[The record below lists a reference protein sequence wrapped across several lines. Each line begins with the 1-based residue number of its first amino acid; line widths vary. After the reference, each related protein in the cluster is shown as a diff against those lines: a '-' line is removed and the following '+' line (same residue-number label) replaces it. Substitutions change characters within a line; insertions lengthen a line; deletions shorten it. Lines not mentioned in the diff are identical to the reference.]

1 MATFAEN
8 TFFLITYQY
17 KDSPFGGR
25 KAKRI
30 FAGNPPRLLRLF
42 RTNQI
47 VLHTLVLAYLAIL
60 WLPAFLDGEEASAE
74 GAGYVTQ
81 WLLAI
86 LPDGARVH
94 LVTALLLV
102 WLQGLV
108 VSSLALEYRMGPVAT
123 LFPGLALGL
132 LHSATPEGLGLH
144 APLVGNLFVVLAL
157 QQLYTL
163 YKSTHPAMQVFNV
176 GLLLGLASLSF
187 FPLAALLPAGWFA
200 LGIMRSNR
208 LKETLQYLIGAAMPW
223 FLLWLSWYWQ
233 QPAVSFCELAG
244 VTLGW
249 PPYLIGPS
257 GPRMPVQALALLLVL
272 FFLVSRFSQL
282 GLGET
287 TQVQKN
293 ISLAYIFL
301 LAGAGSLLL
310 TGSIQFPHFYVS
322 VVPAGLLM
330 GLWAARTKPARA
342 ETIHFLVFVL
352 VAIYQYFPLL

>member
-1 MATFAEN
+1 M
-8 TFFLITYQY
+8 
-17 KDSPFGGR
+17 
-25 KAKRI
+25 
-30 FAGNPPRLLRLF
+30 LRFF

-47 VLHTLVLAYLAIL
+47 VLHTLVLLYLAIL
-60 WLPAFLDGEEASAE
+60 WLPAFLDGEEAVAE

-81 WLLAI
+81 WLLAL

-94 LVTALLLV
+94 LTVALLLV
-102 WLQGLV
+102 WFQGLV

-123 LFPGLALGL
+123 LFPGLALAL
-132 LHSATPEGLGLH
+132 IHSSTPEGLGLH
-144 APLVGNLFVVLAL
+144 APLVGNVFVVLAL
-157 QQLYTL
+157 QQFFVL
-163 YKSTHPAMQVFNV
+163 YKSGQPALQVFNA

-187 FPLAALLPAGWFA
+187 FPYAALLPAGWFA

-208 LKETLQYLIGAAMPW
+208 LRETLQYLIGAALPW
-223 FLLWLSWYWQ
+223 FLLWLAWYWQ
-233 QPAVSFCELAG
+233 QPEVGFSELAG

-249 PPYLIGPS
+249 PPYLIGTS
-257 GPRMPVQALALLLVL
+257 GPRMPVQAIALLLAML
-272 FFLVSRFSQL
+272 YLVSRFTIL

-310 TGSIQFPHFYVS
+310 TGRILFPHFYVV
-322 VVPAGLLM
+322 VVPAGLLA
-330 GLWAARTKPARA
+330 GLWAARLKPGTA
-342 ETIHFLVFVL
+342 ETIHFLLFVA